1 MVQRGSVSF
10 EKKSYGTRPL
20 MSFPISKKVNQKFV
34 KEPSSKLLA
43 IPVMYTTCSILGL
56 ATFDIIRQYTD
67 INFPIRAPNL
77 PRPKQSIVEA
87 GIEKYQRRND
97 TLKMSKNDSPYYSS
111 SSESDRT
118 SSVTCPLLFNC
129 LIIIKHMSFPQYT
142 WNTSNVRSI
151 VLEI

>member
-111 SSESDRT
+111 SSESA
-118 SSVTCPLLFNC
+118 LL
-129 LIIIKHMSFPQYT
+129 K
-142 WNTSNVRSI
+142 
-151 VLEI
+151 